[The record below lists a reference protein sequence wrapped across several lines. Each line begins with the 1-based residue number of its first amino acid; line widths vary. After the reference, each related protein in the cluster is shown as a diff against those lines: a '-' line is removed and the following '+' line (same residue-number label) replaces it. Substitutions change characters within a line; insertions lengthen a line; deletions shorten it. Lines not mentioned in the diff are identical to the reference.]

1 MNTYLDDVRHAARAL
16 RRNPLFTCSIVMT
29 LGLGVGVITGFFAI
43 VDAVLLAPIAAHRDT
58 VVRIWK
64 HDTGRSIERFPLSY
78 PELKLWRERASS
90 FQALAAIGYANTSE
104 AAVLLDRE
112 AVPVT
117 IAPVSADFFG
127 IVHGGSPLLGR
138 WFAASDE
145 GNATQLAT
153 VVSERFWQRASGG
166 DPSFVGRRLLLPG
179 GARALAVVGV
189 APGNLSYPNGTDLW
203 VPLDGYFTSDVGIAN
218 FDLHSRRMANFH
230 FLGRL
235 APGAT
240 VEQARAELDV
250 ISRGVAA
257 QFPDDYRVM
266 PVVVEPLLS
275 ATLGT
280 ARPLMLFLFA
290 AASLV
295 FLAAGGNVAALLL
308 MRAATQA
315 RDIAVRV
322 ALGAGQFRIARQ
334 TLTESLMLGILGS
347 MIGLL
352 IAQLCV
358 TVAKLLAAAHL
369 PRLEFATIDARVLAF
384 CVGATLVWVMTLG
397 AIPLWRRQ
405 TPGAGQSA
413 QQLSLRSTRS
423 AALLRVMIVAQ
434 VTAAVVVAI
443 AAGLLVRSFMHL
455 AAVDRG
461 FNAHNLAVVKLL
473 LPDAQY
479 PSPAARERFYGRLL
493 PKLAALP
500 GATGATT
507 VHLGPGT
514 GQAGLSARMIFD
526 GQPPDQARDN
536 PYGAWEPITPSYFA
550 TLGIPV
556 IRGRAFTD
564 ADDGTAAP
572 VSIVSESVAQRYWP
586 GQDPIGKHVQ
596 LTAQF
601 PWTTVVGVAAD
612 TRYRELTRDWLTVY
626 FPAKQFFFFSP
637 GALVVRTVAPS
648 VALLAAIRRTIHE
661 EEPAAAVHSVE
672 TMEKM
677 VADET
682 ARQRTAVAIATL
694 FALIAIVVSAIGVYG
709 VVSYEVVHR
718 ARELA
723 VRSALGAS
731 PRRLLGMTLRQSL
744 SVAGTGAAIGL
755 AAAVM
760 LTRFLRTLLFEV
772 SHLDLATFVLA
783 GAGLLAIVLVAS
795 VVPAWRAA
803 RVNPALLLR
812 SE

>member
-1 MNTYLDDVRHAARAL
+1 MV
-16 RRNPLFTCSIVMT
+16 
-29 LGLGVGVITGFFAI
+29 TGFFAI
-43 VDAVLLAPIAAHRDT
+43 VDAVLLTPIAAHGDR

-64 HDTGRSIERFPLSY
+64 HDTDRSLERFPLSY
-78 PELKLWRERASS
+78 PELKLWRDRATS
-90 FQALAAIGYANTSE
+90 FQALAAVRYVDTSE
-104 AAVLLDRE
+104 AAVLLNRE
-112 AVPVT
+112 PVPVT
-117 IAPVSADFFG
+117 IAPVSADFFAV
-127 IVHGGSPLLGR
+127 VHGGSPLLGR
-138 WFAASDE
+138 WFAAADE
-145 GNATQLAT
+145 GNPTELAT
-153 VVSERFWQRASGG
+153 VVSERFWHRVGG
-166 DPSFVGRRLLLPG
+166 GEPSFVGRRLLWPN
-179 GARALAVVGV
+179 GARALAIVGV
-189 APGNLSYPNGTDLW
+189 APGNLNYPNGTDLW
-203 VPLDGYFTSDVGIAN
+203 VPIDGYFKADAGIAN
-218 FDLHSRRMANFH
+218 LDLHSRRFANFH

-235 APGAT
+235 TPEAT
-240 VEQARAELDV
+240 VEHARAELDV
-250 ISRGVAA
+250 ISRGVVA
-257 QFPDDYRVM
+257 QFPDDYRVQ
-266 PVVVEPLLS
+266 PVVVEPLLN

-280 ARPLMLFLFA
+280 LRPLTLFLFA
-290 AASLV
+290 AAALV

-315 RDIAVRV
+315 RDVAVRV
-322 ALGAGQFRIARQ
+322 ALGAGQLRIARQ
-334 TLTESLMLGILGS
+334 TLTESLMLGTLGT
-347 MIGLL
+347 MMGLL

-358 TVAKLLAAAHL
+358 TAARLLPAAGV
-369 PRLEFATIDARVLAF
+369 PRLEFATIDARVFAF
-384 CVGATLVWVMTLG
+384 CVAATLVWVMTLG
-397 AIPLWRRQ
+397 TTPLWGRP
-405 TPGAGQSA
+405 TLEAGQLT
-413 QQLSLRSTRS
+413 QRLSGRSTRS
-423 AALLRVMIVAQ
+423 AGLLRVMIVAQ
-434 VTAAVVVAI
+434 VTVAVVIAT

-455 AAVDRG
+455 DAVDRG
-461 FNAHNLAVVKLL
+461 FNPRHLAVIKLL

-479 PSPAARERFYGRLL
+479 PSPAARESFYARLL

-526 GQPPDQARDN
+526 GQQPDEARTN
-536 PYGAWEPITPSYFA
+536 PYGAWEPIMPSYFA

-556 IRGRAFTD
+556 TKGRAFTD
-564 ADDGTAAP
+564 ADDGTTAP
-572 VSIVSESVAQRYWP
+572 VAIVSESVAQRYWP
-586 GQDPIGKHVQ
+586 GQNPIGKRVQ

-626 FPAKQFFFFSP
+626 FPAKQFFFFAP
-637 GALVVRTVAPS
+637 GALVVRTVADPGA
-648 VALLAAIRRTIHE
+648 VLAAIRRTIQR

-694 FALIAIVVSAIGVYG
+694 FAFIAITVAAIGVYG
-709 VVSYEVVHR
+709 VVSYDVVHR

-731 PRRLLGMTLRQSL
+731 PGRILGITLRQSL
-744 SVAGTGAAIGL
+744 SMAAVGAAIGL
-755 AAAVM
+755 TAASM

-772 SHLDLATFVLA
+772 SPLDLTTFVLA
-783 GAGLLAIVLVAS
+783 GAGLLTIVLLAS
-795 VVPAWRAA
+795 VVPARRAA